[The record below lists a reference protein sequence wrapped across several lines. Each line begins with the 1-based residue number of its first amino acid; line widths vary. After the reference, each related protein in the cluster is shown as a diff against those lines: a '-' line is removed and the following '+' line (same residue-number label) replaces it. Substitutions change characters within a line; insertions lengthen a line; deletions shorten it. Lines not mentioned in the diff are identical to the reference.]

1 MSFDIPDVLPS
12 ATSLDMRTLWP
23 KPIVMFTEPVI
34 QGVKYQC
41 VEQLLQQEEKNK
53 KNTGVSLQAR
63 LQSSTV
69 AFEVMVCQYLA
80 AADRQHS
87 HLRIISPFHT
97 SGPEQIGGEEK
108 IEIQNKTC

>member
-34 QGVKYQC
+34 RQGVKYQC
-41 VEQLLQQEEKNK
+41 VEQLLQQEEK

-80 AADRQHS
+80 ATDRQQS
-87 HLRIISPFHT
+87 HLRIISPFHM
-97 SGPEQIGGEEK
+97 SAPEQIGGEKK